1 MAGAEPPI
9 LDIPPIDPID
19 PKSTNPAST
28 NASSAS
34 LLAFKS
40 IPRFPFEGVL
50 ITEGTSAYLAG
61 TPVPA

>member
-1 MAGAEPPI
+1 MTGAE
-9 LDIPPIDPID
+9 LPPIDIEPISPID

-40 IPRFPFEGVL
+40 TPKLPKSLGCCAKICPAMFP
-50 ITEGTSAYLAG
+50 
-61 TPVPA
+61 